1 MSNDVWKVH
10 IPEED
15 ATQASLMVEDPERYR
30 LQQQARF
37 QVLASAKTQAPV
49 EKALL
54 YPTMAQLFFDYV
66 AKGRAID
73 EINRITYDVSVAYEG
88 KMTIRAVLD
97 TSGGS
102 QQHGGMQFIWHT
114 LTP

>member
-1 MSNDVWKVH
+1 MSNDAWKAH

-15 ATQASLMVEDPERYR
+15 ATKASLMVEDPERYR

-37 QVLASAKTQAPV
+37 QVLASANTQAPV
-49 EKALL
+49 DKALL

-66 AKGRAID
+66 AQGRTID
-73 EINRITYDVSVAYEG
+73 EINRITHDAGVAYEG
-88 KMTIRAVLD
+88 KMTIRAVID
-97 TSGGS
+97 SSGGS
-102 QQHGGMQFIWHT
+102 QRHGGMQFIWHT